1 LANNPEIIG
10 LNELALKSVDYE
22 HQLRLAALERRLG
35 VHQGAYTL
43 WWDLQRKMFG
53 AEALDAAFACQEWW
67 IKNNLY
73 LTPDVRQA
81 FRDAFVAVSTIVQL
95 RGEPRD
101 DEGLRERRASIEIVR
116 KLGDMITKAVALPP
130 IPLEALTKDRSPS
143 EGAKQ

>member
-35 VHQGAYTL
+35 VHQEAYTL

-53 AEALDAAFACQEWW
+53 AEAWDGAFACQEWW

-73 LTPDVRQA
+73 LNLTPDVRQA
-81 FRDAFVAVSTIVQL
+81 FRDAFVAVSTMVEL

-101 DEGLRERRASIEIVR
+101 DERTVGRAPARTTSRHRDRAEVR
-116 KLGDMITKAVALPP
+116 GNDH
-130 IPLEALTKDRSPS
+130 ESG
-143 EGAKQ
+143 GAAADFLSKH